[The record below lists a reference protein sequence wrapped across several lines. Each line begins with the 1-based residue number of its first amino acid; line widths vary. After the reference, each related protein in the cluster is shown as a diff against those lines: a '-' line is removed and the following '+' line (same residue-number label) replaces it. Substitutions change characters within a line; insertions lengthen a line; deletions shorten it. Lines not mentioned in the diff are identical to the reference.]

1 MEQYLRSFA
10 VESDGVAALGTDF
23 DQAWGQLSKLMT
35 FADEEQRM
43 LARSELARIVLNLY
57 QSGSGQ
63 MPGPEAVVARYMA
76 DNGHTA

>member
-1 MEQYLRSFA
+1 MKQDLRSFA
-10 VESDGVAALGTDF
+10 VESDGVAALGADF

-43 LARSELARIVLNLY
+43 LARSELARIVLDLY
-57 QSGSGQ
+57 QSGGGQ

-76 DNGHTA
+76 ANGHAA